1 MEPISRL
8 LNKYQGKVGH
18 FVHAVHIDIVKG
30 ISILLLHLYAKFLS
44 FSNCILGIDCLV
56 NCNCQLSSRIPI
68 SGDNYL
74 KLVVTFSEN

>member
-30 ISILLLHLYAKFLS
+30 ISILLLHLNAKFLS
-44 FSNCILGIDCLV
+44 FSNCILGIDYLV
-56 NCNCQLSSRIPI
+56 NCQLSSRIPI

-74 KLVVTFSEN
+74 KLVVT